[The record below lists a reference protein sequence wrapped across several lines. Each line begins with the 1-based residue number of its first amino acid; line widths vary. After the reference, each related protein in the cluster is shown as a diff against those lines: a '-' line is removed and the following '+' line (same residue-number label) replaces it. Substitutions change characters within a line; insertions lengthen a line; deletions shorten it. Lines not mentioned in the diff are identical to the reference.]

1 MIDLHM
7 HSTNS
12 DGTDSVLDLLKK
24 AESMKL
30 DYISITDHDNCNGY
44 EELKNI
50 DISKYYSGKIIPGI
64 EIKCSHGKH
73 LIEVLGYNIDT
84 DKMKKW
90 SDEYYKDKSRDK
102 LQMKYFDMLYDACIK
117 MGLEMKNK
125 EDIEW
130 DPVKGWAS
138 GTIYHE
144 IKAHPENESR
154 VPADMWEEF
163 DTFSKKYC
171 ADPNCPLYI
180 DKSLDYPTT
189 EYIVQVVKD
198 CGGLAFLPHLFIYKW
213 TDEKEKLIDEIL
225 GKYDVDGIECMHS
238 TFTDEQIEYLTNLC
252 KERGYLMSGGS
263 DYHGKNKPNIEMAI
277 GKGNLKIE
285 KEMIKPWANK
295 FIN

>member
-12 DGTDSVLDLLKK
+12 DGTDSIVELLKK

-30 DYISITDHDNCNGY
+30 DYISITDHDNCKGY

-64 EIKCSHGKH
+64 EIKCSHGTH
-73 LIEVLGYNIDT
+73 LIEVLGYNINT
-84 DKMKKW
+84 DKMQAW
-90 SDEYYKDKSRDK
+90 ANEYYKDKSRDK
-102 LQMKYFDMLYDACIK
+102 LQMKYFNLLYDACIK
-117 MGLEMKNK
+117 MGLEMSNK
-125 EDIEW
+125 EEINW

-138 GTIYHE
+138 ATIYHE
-144 IKAHPENESR
+144 IKAHPENQNR

-163 DTFSKKYC
+163 DVFSKKYC
-171 ADPNCPLYI
+171 ADSNCPLHI
-180 DKSLDYPTT
+180 DKTPDYPST
-189 EYIVQVVKD
+189 EYVIDVIKQ

-213 TDEKEKLIDEIL
+213 TEEKEQLIDEIL
-225 GKYDVDGIECMHS
+225 EKYDVDGIECMHS
-238 TFTDEQIEYLTNLC
+238 TFSNEQIEYLTKLC
-252 KERGYLMSGGS
+252 KDRGYFMSGGS
-263 DYHGKNKPNIEMAI
+263 DYHGKNKPNIEMAV

-285 KEMIKPWANK
+285 KEMVKEWATK